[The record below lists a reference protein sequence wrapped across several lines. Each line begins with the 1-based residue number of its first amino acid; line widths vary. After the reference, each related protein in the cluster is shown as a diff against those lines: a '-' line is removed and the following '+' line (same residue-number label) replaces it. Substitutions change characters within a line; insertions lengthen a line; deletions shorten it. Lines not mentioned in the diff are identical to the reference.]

1 VSVSGVAS
9 SVING
14 HIDEWNI
21 FEGGSMEHSVVQKRT
36 SRVLHW
42 IGDLTSRST
51 ATVVVVVLL
60 LIFGVF
66 LAAEGFPMS
75 WEAAFST
82 IAGAVTL
89 LMLFVVQHTQGR
101 NYLVLQLKLDE
112 LIRSSPD
119 ADDLLV
125 RLEVADDSELN
136 DLEQNQVAHHESLR
150 EPDALKTSKERDE
163 DA

>member
-1 VSVSGVAS
+1 
-9 SVING
+9 
-14 HIDEWNI
+14 
-21 FEGGSMEHSVVQKRT
+21 MERKVVQQRM

-51 ATVVVVVLL
+51 TTVIVVALL
-60 LIFGVF
+60 LTFGVF

-89 LMLFVVQHTQGR
+89 VMLFVVQHTQGR
-101 NYLVLQLKLDE
+101 NHLVLQLKLDE

-136 DLEQNQVAHHESLR
+136 DLEQGQLAHHKSLR
-150 EPDALKTSKERDE
+150 EPDDLATSREKD
-163 DA
+163 DDS

>member
-1 VSVSGVAS
+1 
-9 SVING
+9 
-14 HIDEWNI
+14 
-21 FEGGSMEHSVVQKRT
+21 MEHAVVQHKM

-51 ATVVVVVLL
+51 TTVVVVVLL
-60 LIFGVF
+60 LIFGVL
-66 LAAEGFPMS
+66 LAVDGFPMS

-89 LMLFVVQHTQGR
+89 VMLFVVQHTQGR
-101 NYLVLQLKLDE
+101 NHLVLQLKLDE

-136 DLEQNQVAHHESLR
+136 DLKEDQLAHHKSLR
-150 EPDALKTSKERDE
+150 EPDDLATSKERDE

>member
-1 VSVSGVAS
+1 VSVSEVAS
-9 SVING
+9 SVVNG
-14 HIDEWNI
+14 HIDERNI
-21 FEGGSMEHSVVQKRT
+21 FEGGSMEHSVVQKRM

-51 ATVVVVVLL
+51 TTVVVVLL
-60 LIFGVF
+60 LVIFGVI
-66 LAAEGFPMS
+66 LAADGFPMS

-89 LMLFVVQHTQGR
+89 VMLFVVQHTQGR
-101 NYLVLQLKLDE
+101 NHLVLQLKLDE
-112 LIRSSPD
+112 LIRSSPV

-125 RLEVADDSELN
+125 RLEVADDSEIN
-136 DLEQNQVAHHESLR
+136 DLEQDQLAHHESLR
-150 EPDALKTSKERDE
+150 ESDALATLKERDE

>member
-1 VSVSGVAS
+1 
-9 SVING
+9 
-14 HIDEWNI
+14 
-21 FEGGSMEHSVVQKRT
+21 MEHSVVQKRM
-36 SRVLHW
+36 SRILHW

-51 ATVVVVVLL
+51 TTIVVVVLL

-66 LAAEGFPMS
+66 LAADGFPMS
-75 WEAAFST
+75 WEATFST

-89 LMLFVVQHTQGR
+89 VMLFVVQHTQGR
-101 NYLVLQLKLDE
+101 NHLVLQLKLDE

-136 DLEQNQVAHHESLR
+136 DLERDQVAHHESLR
-150 EPDALKTSKERDE
+150 EPDDLATSRERDE

>member
-1 VSVSGVAS
+1 
-9 SVING
+9 
-14 HIDEWNI
+14 
-21 FEGGSMEHSVVQKRT
+21 M

-51 ATVVVVVLL
+51 TTVVVVVMLV
-60 LIFGVF
+60 IFGVI
-66 LAAEGFPMS
+66 LAADGFPMS

-89 LMLFVVQHTQGR
+89 VMLFVVQHTQGR
-101 NYLVLQLKLDE
+101 NHLVLQLKLYE

-119 ADDLLV
+119 ADD
-125 RLEVADDSELN
+125 SELN
-136 DLEQNQVAHHESLR
+136 DLEQDQLAQHESLR
-150 EPDALKTSKERDE
+150 EPDDLATSKEGDE

>member
-1 VSVSGVAS
+1 VSEVGS
-9 SVING
+9 SVITG
-14 HIDEWNI
+14 HIDESNI
-21 FEGGSMEHSVVQKRT
+21 FEGGSMEHSVVQKRM

-51 ATVVVVVLL
+51 TTVLVVVLL
-60 LIFGVF
+60 LIFGVI
-66 LAAEGFPMS
+66 LAADGFPMS

-89 LMLFVVQHTQGR
+89 VMLFVVQHTQGR
-101 NYLVLQLKLDE
+101 NHLVLQLKLDE

-136 DLEQNQVAHHESLR
+136 DLEQDQLAHHESLR
-150 EPDALKTSKERDE
+150 EPDDLATSRERDE

>member
-1 VSVSGVAS
+1 MKH
-9 SVING
+9 SVI
-14 HIDEWNI
+14 
-21 FEGGSMEHSVVQKRT
+21 QKRM

-42 IGDLTSRST
+42 IGDLTSQST
-51 ATVVVVVLL
+51 TTVVVVVLL
-60 LIFGVF
+60 LIFGIF
-66 LAAEGFPMS
+66 LAANGFPMS

-89 LMLFVVQHTQGR
+89 VMLFVVQHTQGR
-101 NYLVLQLKLDE
+101 NHLVLQLKLDE

-136 DLEQNQVAHHESLR
+136 DLEQDQLAHHESLR
-150 EPDALKTSKERDE
+150 ERDDLATSRERDE
-163 DA
+163 DT

>member
-1 VSVSGVAS
+1 MD
-9 SVING
+9 N
-14 HIDEWNI
+14 
-21 FEGGSMEHSVVQKRT
+21 SVVQQRM

-42 IGDLTSRST
+42 VGDLTSRPT
-51 ATVVVVVLL
+51 TTVVVVLLL

-66 LAAEGFPMS
+66 LGANGFPIS

-89 LMLFVVQHTQGR
+89 VMLFVVQHTQGR

-112 LIRSSPD
+112 MIRSSPD

-125 RLEVADDSELN
+125 RLEASDDSELH
-136 DLEQNQVAHHESLR
+136 DLEKDQVAHHESLR
-150 EPDALKTSKERDE
+150 EPDVLAKSKEKDG